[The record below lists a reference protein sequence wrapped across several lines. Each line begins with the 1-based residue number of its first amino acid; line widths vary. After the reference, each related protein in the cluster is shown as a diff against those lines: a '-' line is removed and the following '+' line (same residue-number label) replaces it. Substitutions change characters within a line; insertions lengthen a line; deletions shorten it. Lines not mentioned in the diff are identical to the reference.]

1 MIVSRHKSW
10 IELFFSRKGAVL
22 NRIGVRLL
30 AATGFALIVTLLLD
44 YEVIPKAFTVK
55 LVPFSLVGLPLSIFL
70 GFRNNSSYDRF
81 WEGRKL
87 WGQLINTTRTLT
99 RQVMLFVEPER
110 AGISHDEA
118 VSLHVEFRKEMVY
131 RLIAYL
137 HALRHYLRDETD
149 FEDCRAL
156 LCTQEFEQLFDDPNP
171 PIGILHRMG
180 ERFREAWDQEWV
192 DTFHL
197 PELEHTLRTLTDI
210 QGGCERI
217 KKTPIPFA
225 YTVLM
230 HRLVGI
236 YCFALPFGIYGEIGD
251 LTPVAVFMV
260 SYSFF
265 GLDAIGDELEEPF
278 GKDANDLPLSAFCNM
293 LEIECRTR
301 LGETELPE
309 RLGPV
314 DDVLT

>member
-1 MIVSRHKSW
+1 MIVNQHKSW
-10 IELFFSRKGAVL
+10 LQLFFTTKGAVL
-22 NRIGVRLL
+22 NRIGFRLL

-44 YEVIPKAFTVK
+44 YGVIPASFTFK
-55 LVPFSLVGLPLSIFL
+55 LVPFTLVGLPLSIFL

-87 WGQLINTTRTLT
+87 WGRLINTTRTLT
-99 RQVMLFVEPER
+99 RQIMLYVEPEQ

-118 VSLHVEFRKEMVY
+118 EQLQVEFRQEMIY

-137 HALRHYLRDETD
+137 HALRHHLRDERD
-149 FEDCRAL
+149 FGDCRAL
-156 LCTQEFEQLFDDPNP
+156 LNPREFEQLSKDPNA
-171 PIGILHRMG
+171 PIGLLHRMG
-180 ERFREAWDQEWV
+180 ERFRSAWKEGWV

-197 PELEHTLRTLTDI
+197 PELEKTLEVLTDI

-236 YCFALPFGIYGEIGD
+236 YCFALPFGVYSEIGD

-278 GKDANDLPLSAFCNM
+278 GKDANDLPLSSFCNM

-301 LGETELPE
+301 LGEVELPA
-309 RLGPV
+309 RLEPV
-314 DDVLT
+314 NDVLI